1 MIGAKQLWQL
11 YGNRTLGRVRLTS
24 ATAEF
29 RSSAMPTLG
38 IWPDSVGNARV
49 TCRSADIRFEGRL
62 TDPANANYRPK
73 AVLATFS
80 GYDRFAA

>member
-1 MIGAKQLWQL
+1 
-11 YGNRTLGRVRLTS
+11 
-24 ATAEF
+24 
-29 RSSAMPTLG
+29 MPTLG